1 MDFDAICIVG
11 FLVLG
16 IYKLF
21 ELFVRKNERL
31 ALIEKLTVL
40 NTDLPV
46 KLPPIVFENK
56 TFGSGS
62 LKIALLLI
70 GIGFGCVLGGILQYL
85 LYNYEMVLR
94 GDASFYFR
102 QIVSVMYV
110 ACIALFGGAGLL
122 IAFFIERK
130 ELNQSKE

>member
-1 MDFDAICIVG
+1 MDLDAICIVG
-11 FLVLG
+11 FIVLG

-40 NTDLPV
+40 NTDVPV

-85 LYNYEMVLR
+85 LYNNEMVLR

-102 QIVSVMYV
+102 QIVSAIYG

-130 ELNQSKE
+130 ELKQSKE